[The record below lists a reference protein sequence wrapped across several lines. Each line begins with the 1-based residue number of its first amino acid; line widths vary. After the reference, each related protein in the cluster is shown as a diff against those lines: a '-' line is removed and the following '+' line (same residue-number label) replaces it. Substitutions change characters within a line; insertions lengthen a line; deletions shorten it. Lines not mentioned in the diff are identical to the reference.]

1 MQLYPDINS
10 LFLFL
15 KLLSEYIFQCV
26 FCCFSRLRNRLGL
39 AENTVLFI
47 VVINTVLSV
56 IAGVLVH
63 YVYKNE
69 LEQNDDPVENRMY
82 AIKGGLMI
90 WIAFFSQFM
99 SLLGKVRALSI
110 WKTMEF
116 ATRDEIPDFLFLTTM
131 AKIRNTGISSLY
143 LA

>member
-1 MQLYPDINS
+1 M
-10 LFLFL
+10 
-15 KLLSEYIFQCV
+15 
-26 FCCFSRLRNRLGL
+26 
-39 AENTVLFI
+39 
-47 VVINTVLSV
+47 

-110 WKTMEF
+110 RKTMGF
-116 ATRDEIPDFLFLTTM
+116 ATRDEIPDFLLLTAM